1 MGVDLELEP
10 ADAGTHIDDVEQLA
24 SLMDEGGEGLL
35 HADGRATTTDVTR
48 ERQQFLH
55 RDEVAALVARDFG
68 GLFQIDFLVAWDD
81 TDEMSRFVPFQHQ
94 RLEHLVDVLAQLV
107 GDMLCPEVVFIDFVG
122 SSRNDRFRKMVS
134 LQDNQETCM
143 KSYMYLIQLL
153 LPRLYY

>member
-1 MGVDLELEP
+1 MDGILGIDLELEP
-10 ADAGTHIDDVEQLA
+10 ADAGAHIDDVEQLA
-24 SLMDEGGEGLL
+24 GLMDEGGEGLF
-35 HADGRATTTDVTR
+35 HADGRAAAADVAC

-107 GDMLCPEVVFIDFVG
+107 GDMLCPEVVFIDFV
-122 SSRNDRFRKMVS
+122 RYQLILDFLLV
-134 LQDNQETCM
+134 QEPARVGFVDF
-143 KSYMYLIQLL
+143 IF
-153 LPRLYY
+153 